1 VHARNMVVSALL
13 AAAVGLTGCA
23 SKDDTPG
30 DATDPT
36 SSPTSPTTDEP
47 TTEPTDEPTDE
58 GQVIEITIKGDSVNP
73 NGKKVDVEANEPVIL
88 DITADAPGEIHVH
101 STPEQEIEYAAGKS
115 SHTLTFDRP
124 GVVEVESHNLE
135 KVIVQLQVR

>member
-13 AAAVGLTGCA
+13 VATVGLTGCA
-23 SKDDTPG
+23 SKDDATG
-30 DATDPT
+30 DPADST
-36 SSPTSPTTDEP
+36 SSPTSTT
-47 TTEPTDEPTDE
+47 TTEPTDQPTDE
-58 GQVIEITIKGDSVNP
+58 GQLIMVTITGDTVSP
-73 NGKKVDVEANEPVIL
+73 NGKKIDVKADEPVIL

-101 STPEQEIEYAAGKS
+101 STPEQEIEYDAGHS
-115 SHTLTFDRP
+115 THTLTFNRP